1 MRISEVIKQKMKSFF
16 LLHPHSSIYN
26 PRLFKY
32 LSFSQQRILFIA
44 VLFILVVLYFRFYY
58 HPLPIPSKEIVREFV
73 VEVLGEVS
81 SPGIYV
87 FQNSPTLEE
96 AIEKAGG
103 LKGNTFLETTLS
115 SEVLETG
122 TLITVV
128 KESNIKIK
136 LERMQ
141 ANKLLVFSIPLDINR
156 ASIEDFCLI
165 PGIGESLAQEIV
177 DYRERRKG
185 FRSIEELKN
194 VNGIGEKKWENLKT
208 FFSVNLTDLK
218 KMGLKKRQDLDLLD
232 SIPINC
238 HLLERQGYNEN
249 RFSGPC

>member
-1 MRISEVIKQKMKSFF
+1 MRISEAIRQKVKSLFP
-16 LLHPHSSIYN
+16 LHPHSPIYN

-32 LSFSQQRILFIA
+32 LSLSQQRILFIA

-58 HPLPIPSKEIVREFV
+58 HPLPVPSKEIVREFV

-87 FQNSPTLEE
+87 FQNPPTLEE

-103 LKGNTFLETTLS
+103 LKGNTLLETTLS

-122 TLITVV
+122 TLITVE
-128 KESNIKIK
+128 KEFNIKIK

-156 ASIEDFCLI
+156 ASMEDLCLI
-165 PGIGESLAQEIV
+165 PGIGESLAKEIMA
-177 DYRERRKG
+177 YRERRMG

-194 VNGIGEKKWENLKT
+194 VNGIGEKKWENFKT
-208 FFSVNLTDLK
+208 FFFVSATDLK
-218 KMGLKKRQDLDLLD
+218 KWA
-232 SIPINC
+232 
-238 HLLERQGYNEN
+238 
-249 RFSGPC
+249 